1 MYYMVTCKDNGCGI
15 PAENIANMLGRVL
28 TGSKH
33 GVRQTRGKFGL
44 GAKMALIWSKKSSGL
59 PIKITTAHAI
69 SAHKTPTDITTVVLD
84 IYIYK
89 NEPKVI
95 SKKTIS
101 NHDHWRGAEITV
113 TIAGNWAAYRSRVL
127 QYFQQLAVIT
137 PYADLTLE
145 FDCPRDE
152 KKSFRAHFERRS
164 KQLPPLSSEIL
175 PHPKSLNN
183 ITLGNLLKETKSST
197 LSKFLSSD
205 LNGISSA
212 VANKI
217 TKDMNIDSYAPNSL
231 SSSQIAAL
239 CQVLRDNEQ
248 IKPPMSSCLSPAGE
262 YNIRLGV
269 LKEMKPRLVAT
280 YTDKAGSQEGH
291 PFIVEAAVSIGGPH
305 LREGINV
312 YRFANRIPL
321 LFETGADV
329 VTQVSSKR
337 VNWNSYH
344 IDQKKDNVGVFVSI
358 VSTKIPFKGT
368 SKEYIGDDVIEL
380 QQSVK
385 RAILGCCQQLRV
397 TLAKNISMKEEQDR
411 RKNLIKYIPDISRA
425 LHIVLTKVSEKK
437 EKEKG
442 DALVLATPALKET
455 ASTMDISGIKRSRLL
470 KDVIDDVVNEDSLAV
485 KLKQAVEKFEADTML
500 QSASNNKDIKGDR
513 IKLFL
518 TPQVILNFPFNDT
531 SSKTDKNDDDD
542 DVICIDVEPPNKKF
556 KTHDNT
562 KWLTIKGLNGQGLIS
577 YIKK

>member
-15 PAENIANMLGRVL
+15 PSENIANMLGRVL

-59 PIKITTAHAI
+59 PIKITTAHAT
-69 SAHKTPTDITTVVLD
+69 SANKTPTDISTVVLD
-84 IYIYK
+84 IDIYK
-89 NEPKVI
+89 NEPKII

-101 NHDHWRGAEITV
+101 NHDHWRGAEISV

-183 ITLGNLLKETKSST
+183 ITLGNLLKETKASS
-197 LSKFLSSD
+197 LAKFLSND
-205 LNGISSA
+205 LNGISSS

-217 TKDMNIDSYAPNSL
+217 TKDMGIDSYTPNSL
-231 SSSQIAAL
+231 SSSQVAAL

-248 IKPPMSSCLSPAGE
+248 IKAPMASCLSPAGE

-291 PFIVEAAVSIGGPH
+291 PFIVEAAVSICGPR

-344 IDQKKDNVGVFVSI
+344 IDQKRDNIGVFVSI

-368 SKEYIGDDVIEL
+368 SKEYIGDDVLEL
-380 QQSVK
+380 QHSVK

-397 TLAKNISMKEEQDR
+397 TLAKSISMKEEQDR

-437 EKEKG
+437 KDK
-442 DALVLATPALKET
+442 DDTLALATPALKET
-455 ASTMDISGIKRSRLL
+455 ASSMNITGIKRSRLL
-470 KDVIDDVVNEDSLAV
+470 KDVTDGILNEDSLV
-485 KLKQAVEKFEADTML
+485 SKLKQAVEKFEEDTML
-500 QSASNNKDIKGDR
+500 QSASSNKDVKGDR
-513 IKLFL
+513 VKLFL
-518 TPQVILNFPFNDT
+518 TPQPRVNFPYNT
-531 SSKTDKNDDDD
+531 TTTTTDNDD
-542 DVICIDVEPPNKKF
+542 VVVIDVEPPSKRNKSS
-556 KTHDNT
+556 DSIQ
-562 KWLTIKGLNGQGLIS
+562 WLSIKGLAGQGMIS
-577 YIKK
+577 FSKM